1 MTGQLKP
8 LCQIVLWSYSLSL
21 GWKTRHSVVCKKTI
35 LINLHLITA
44 ASFPKSVLLNN
55 KMKSHL
61 GILPTKGKQTWFLL
75 SSDVFDNCSHRR
87 QGGHHVYI
95 WDDRK
100 WSVFYQTV
108 VWGGFYWR
116 GALNTFLL
124 TLIWKGITWSPLM
137 WIYLVITEIRFS
149 LFFPSF
155 FFFLESFLHFQTSA
169 RLVRGWKIVWCSHC
183 LVISAFTKQ
192 VQL

>member
-61 GILPTKGKQTWFLL
+61 GTRPTQLKQMGFLQ
-75 SSDVFDNCSHRR
+75 SSGIFDNCPHCK
-87 QGGHHVYI
+87 QGDHYVYV

-100 WSVFYQTV
+100 WTVFYQTL
-108 VWGGFYWR
+108 VWGGFYGR
-116 GALNTFLL
+116 GGWLYTFLL
-124 TLIWKGITWSPLM
+124 TLIWNGMVLPPLI
-137 WIYLVITEIRFS
+137 WIYLVIKEIRFN
-149 LFFPSF
+149 LFISF
-155 FFFLESFLHFQTSA
+155 FFFFPSWRVFCTSKLLHD
-169 RLVRGWKIVWCSHC
+169 
-183 LVISAFTKQ
+183 
-192 VQL
+192 